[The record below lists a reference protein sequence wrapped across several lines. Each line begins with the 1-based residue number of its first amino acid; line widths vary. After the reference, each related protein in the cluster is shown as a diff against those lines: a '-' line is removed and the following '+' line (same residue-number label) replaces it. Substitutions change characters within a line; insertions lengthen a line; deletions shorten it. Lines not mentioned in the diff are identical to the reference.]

1 MAYDSL
7 RSRKSLDDGS
17 VKLLSYSTKS
27 IRDTLDNNDEKKEVG
42 VGGERCGF
50 SEDTVKLIP
59 LPEVD
64 NDGVVREYE
73 VALKK
78 LGFGFFHILLQVIN
92 GVALSSGAV
101 EIFSI
106 SFVFPVFS
114 RKDEWENG
122 STEEALLGST
132 IFLGMLFGSFVGGS
146 LADMIGRRTTIVIA
160 LLVSAIFGFFSAF
173 LPWFWIF
180 ALFRFLS
187 GFG

>member
-17 VKLLSYSTKS
+17 VKLLLYSTKL

-50 SEDTVKLIP
+50 SEDKVKLIP

-64 NDGVVREYE
+64 KDGVVRDYE
-73 VALKK
+73 VALKI
-78 LGFGFFHILLQVIN
+78 LGFGFFQILLQVIN

-101 EIFSI
+101 EIFTI

-114 RKDEWENG
+114 R
-122 STEEALLGST
+122 
-132 IFLGMLFGSFVGGS
+132 
-146 LADMIGRRTTIVIA
+146 R
-160 LLVSAIFGFFSAF
+160 
-173 LPWFWIF
+173 
-180 ALFRFLS
+180 
-187 GFG
+187 